1 MRGKSHKKPPVWICV
16 LVGLV
21 AVLGIGALVM
31 WLWNAILPSVFNVGR
46 VSYWQALGILILS
59 KILFDGLGGP
69 KRHGPPPHVWREKFK
84 QMTEEEREAFKN
96 AWRRRCGRM

>member
-1 MRGKSHKKPPVWICV
+1 
-16 LVGLV
+16 
-21 AVLGIGALVM
+21 
-31 WLWNAILPSVFNVGR
+31 
-46 VSYWQALGILILS
+46 
-59 KILFDGLGGP
+59 LGGP